1 MGTMMRVAL
10 ACFAVIA
17 LVAVS
22 LHADELQD
30 LSSADVAPSVEAKEV
45 SKPSKAN
52 LGEGVGNFGGALM
65 TSGSFTMMASTS
77 LDEEELG
84 EGAGTGNFGGAL
96 MTSGSFTMMASTSLD
111 E

>member
-1 MGTMMRVAL
+1 MGETAMRVAL
-10 ACFAVIA
+10 ALLAVVA
-17 LVAVS
+17 LVAVT

-45 SKPSKAN
+45 SKPNKAD

-65 TSGSFTMMASTS
+65 TSGSFTMMASSS

-84 EGAGTGNFGGAL
+84 EGTGNFGGAL
-96 MTSGSFTMMASTSLD
+96 MTSGSFTMMAS
-111 E
+111 

>member
-1 MGTMMRVAL
+1 MGKTRRAVLAFAAVVAL
-10 ACFAVIA
+10 AAVT
-17 LVAVS
+17 

-45 SKPSKAN
+45 SKPNKAD

-65 TSGSFTMMASTS
+65 TSGSFTMMAATGF
-77 LDEEELG
+77 DEEELG
-84 EGAGTGNFGGAL
+84 EGTGTGNFGGAL